1 MKSKTFLNNSLRS
14 RVKGQLWIPIL
25 LAIGFFLA
33 FPVAGIMSLENWDVF
48 QYTAE
53 RIARCYQNLW
63 KDGFV
68 LTGAVITFA
77 AAFINGVNGF
87 WYLYSSEKVDFY
99 HCLPVKRSQMFWEK
113 TTAGLWYFL
122 IPYAAMEF
130 LAVCV
135 GALRG
140 YFSLALMG
148 MALKM
153 LFAHLVLYLW
163 SYFCVVLAISLT
175 GNLLMGGLMTAGIFL
190 YGPILGYIIEA
201 SKINF
206 FQTYTTNDFRQ
217 WVQAY
222 PGLYFSPLTLTGIF
236 RNEYSAGLGYWKN
249 ILLMLLLAVT
259 VAVAAFFAYKKR
271 PMETAG
277 KSMVYRFAAI
287 LVEFMIVIPAGL
299 GIGTLFYM
307 LSNGGKKDLWYV
319 LGLVFGTLLIHCLL
333 QVIYQLDFRRFFNG
347 KLQLVLAG
355 ACVVLAALVFRFD
368 LLGYDTYL
376 PEYEKL
382 EKIEVDWS
390 ALSGRENVNDKYE
403 EKDGKFE
410 RTIWWS
416 ETEKSP
422 DLYEDIRL
430 IVEKQEE
437 RNQGDPYENYAN
449 PITLKYT
456 SSRGRT
462 AIRKYWASPEEK
474 KEILKACDRN
484 GGYRENKY
492 SFLQIPAEYLSAI
505 NCDYINGET
514 YSIPQKERDALL
526 EALKQDIEEADTE
539 TLLGIPAAGLSF
551 NYSNVPATDEEQTD
565 VWGYVYVYPEYERT
579 LAILKETGYPLS
591 MEEIDIESA
600 KYSVLG
606 SQVSDEEIYLT
617 DSKSL
622 EELKKA
628 LIPYGMDAGWI
639 DIEDRIYVTVKIAGE
654 RNEGAY
660 YLIKDRMPQFMK
672 DAVEQEYEKNGEQ
685 TQDFIEDMVEAEESW
700 ID

>member
-33 FPVAGIMSLENWDVF
+33 FPVAGIMSLENWDGYR
-48 QYTAE
+48 YTAE
-53 RIARCYQNLW
+53 QIARCYQNLW

-68 LTGAVITFA
+68 LSGAIITFA

-99 HCLPVKRSQMFWEK
+99 HCLPVKRSRMFWQK
-113 TTAGLWYFL
+113 VTAGIGYFL
-122 IPYAAMEF
+122 IPYVAMEF

-153 LFAHLVLYLW
+153 LFVHLVLYLW

-190 YGPILGYIIEA
+190 YGPIFGYIMEA

-206 FQTYTTNDFRQ
+206 FQTYTTNNSIQ
-217 WVQAY
+217 WNQEYA
-222 PGLYFSPLTLTGIF
+222 GLSFSPLTMISIL
-236 RNEYSAGLGYWKN
+236 RNEYSTGQGYWKN
-249 ILLMLLLAVT
+249 ILLMLLLAVI
-259 VAVAAFFAYKKR
+259 VAAAAFLAYKKR

-277 KSMVYRFAAI
+277 KSMVYRFVGI

-299 GIGTLFYM
+299 GTGILFYM
-307 LSNGGKKDLWYV
+307 LSGGGKKDLWYV

-333 QVIYQLDFRRFFNG
+333 QVIYKLDFRKFFDA
-347 KLQLVLAG
+347 KLQLVLTG
-355 ACVVLAALVFRFD
+355 ACVALAALVFRFD
-368 LLGYDTYL
+368 LLGYDAYL

-382 EKIEVDWS
+382 EKIEVSWS
-390 ALSGRENVNDKYE
+390 VLSGRENMNDKYE
-403 EKDGKFE
+403 EKDGTFKGSD
-410 RTIWWS
+410 WWS
-416 ETEKSP
+416 EAEKSS
-422 DLYEDIRL
+422 DLYEDIRY
-430 IVEKQEE
+430 IVEKQEK
-437 RNQGDPYENYAN
+437 RNQGEAYENYAN

-456 SSRGRT
+456 CSSGKT
-462 AIRKYWASPEEK
+462 AVRKYWASAEEK
-474 KEILKACDRN
+474 KEILRACDRT
-484 GGYRENKY
+484 GEYRKNKY
-492 SFLQIPAEYLSAI
+492 SFLQIPSEYLKSI
-505 NCDYINGET
+505 DCDYINGEV
-514 YSIPQKERDALL
+514 YSIPQKEREALL
-526 EALKQDIEEADTE
+526 EALKQDIEDADTE

-551 NYSNVPATDEEQTD
+551 NYSNVPGTDGEQTD
-565 VWGYVYVYPEYERT
+565 VWGYAYVYPEYERT

-591 MEEIDIESA
+591 MEEIDIESV
-600 KYSVLG
+600 KYSVVGLR
-606 SQVSDEEIYLT
+606 VSDEEKYLT
-617 DSKSL
+617 DRKAL

-628 LIPYGMDAGWI
+628 LIPYDFETGWI
-639 DIEDRIYVTVKIAGE
+639 DIEDRIFVSVKIAGD
-654 RNEGAY
+654 RNESVY

-672 DAVEQEYEKNGEQ
+672 DEVEKEYEKNGEQ
-685 TQDFIEDMVEAEESW
+685 SPYFTEDMVEAEESW